1 VKLDFH
7 SDINREYAHAM
18 NYGDVDRFIV
28 KILWWHLAAT
38 VMLGV
43 ANSVFQLAAFY
54 PSPFAW
60 RVISPTEAAGALGVG
75 LAAALLP
82 TIGRRVLT
90 NHYAWRVLVSGALT
104 TYSYLFV
111 FLSGG
116 SIEMH
121 FHFFMVL
128 ALLVVYYD
136 WRLGWIVL
144 GLTALHHGV
153 LNYIA
158 PHWVYF
164 YGRNDLAVVAH
175 ALPVT
180 ATALF
185 TSLLCRNNRRALVVM
200 EDTRQAL
207 ERDIA
212 ARERAQA
219 ALAQAREEAL
229 AASREN
235 ARLYEEAARGRRELA
250 EQSMLL
256 QTTLENIGQGIAVF
270 DQDLRFLGGNTRA
283 FDLLGFPLEFFVV
296 GKPLA
301 EFFGYNAERGEY
313 GPGDAA
319 EQVAERV
326 ALARRFEPHCFER
339 TRPDGTVLEVRG
351 NPMPDGG
358 FVTTYTDIT
367 ARKQAEE
374 ELRESEERFR
384 SSFEHSGVA
393 MALQQLDGEYFRVN
407 HAFCDL
413 LGYSER
419 ELLATHFQR
428 VTHPEECGID
438 VAHDRAMLAGER
450 SWYQREKRYL
460 HKSGRII
467 WVLASVS
474 LVRDSRGRPLYFIVQ
489 AQDVTAR
496 KQAEDSRAQLEAQ
509 LRQAQKM
516 EAVGRLAGGVAHDF
530 NNLLTVI
537 RGRAELLLRR
547 LAADDHQRRHLV
559 LLEESAERAAALTQQ
574 LLAFSRKQVLQ
585 PKVLD
590 LNTLLGGIEQMLR
603 RLIGE
608 DIDVVVKRA
617 AALSPVEADPSQL
630 EQVLM
635 NLVVNARDAM
645 PRGGRLTLETANI
658 ELDQASARSHPG
670 ARPGAY
676 VMLAVSDN
684 GIGMDAETQARLFE
698 PFFTTKGPGK
708 GTGLGLAT
716 VYGIVKQSGG
726 SIWVYSEV
734 GQGTTFK
741 IYLPRVQG
749 RAENAEPICV
759 KVAPARSSET
769 VLLVEDEEAV
779 RHLAREVLQSHGYTV
794 LEARHPGEA
803 LRFGSEHPG
812 PIHLLLTDVVMPQM
826 GGREVASRLAP
837 RRPEMQVL
845 FMSGYTDEAIVHQG
859 VLDAGTAFLQK
870 PFSVTGL
877 VQKVREVLSGPRS
890 RVFVGHG
897 SIGLPAAPPATE
909 VVGRAG

>member
-1 VKLDFH
+1 
-7 SDINREYAHAM
+7 
-18 NYGDVDRFIV
+18 
-28 KILWWHLAAT
+28 
-38 VMLGV
+38 
-43 ANSVFQLAAFY
+43 
-54 PSPFAW
+54 
-60 RVISPTEAAGALGVG
+60 
-75 LAAALLP
+75 
-82 TIGRRVLT
+82 
-90 NHYAWRVLVSGALT
+90 
-104 TYSYLFV
+104 
-111 FLSGG
+111 
-116 SIEMH
+116 
-121 FHFFMVL
+121 
-128 ALLVVYYD
+128 
-136 WRLGWIVL
+136 
-144 GLTALHHGV
+144 
-153 LNYIA
+153 
-158 PHWVYF
+158 
-164 YGRNDLAVVAH
+164 
-175 ALPVT
+175 
-180 ATALF
+180 
-185 TSLLCRNNRRALVVM
+185 
-200 EDTRQAL
+200 
-207 ERDIA
+207 
-212 ARERAQA
+212 
-219 ALAQAREEAL
+219 
-229 AASREN
+229 
-235 ARLYEEAARGRRELA
+235 
-250 EQSMLL
+250 
-256 QTTLENIGQGIAVF
+256 
-270 DQDLRFLGGNTRA
+270 
-283 FDLLGFPLEFFVV
+283 
-296 GKPLA
+296 
-301 EFFGYNAERGEY
+301 
-313 GPGDAA
+313 
-319 EQVAERV
+319 
-326 ALARRFEPHCFER
+326 
-339 TRPDGTVLEVRG
+339 
-351 NPMPDGG
+351 
-358 FVTTYTDIT
+358 
-367 ARKQAEE
+367 
-374 ELRESEERFR
+374 
-384 SSFEHSGVA
+384 
-393 MALQQLDGEYFRVN
+393 
-407 HAFCDL
+407 
-413 LGYSER
+413 
-419 ELLATHFQR
+419 
-428 VTHPEECGID
+428 
-438 VAHDRAMLAGER
+438 
-450 SWYQREKRYL
+450 
-460 HKSGRII
+460 
-467 WVLASVS
+467 
-474 LVRDSRGRPLYFIVQ
+474 
-489 AQDVTAR
+489 
-496 KQAEDSRAQLEAQ
+496 
-509 LRQAQKM
+509 
-516 EAVGRLAGGVAHDF
+516 
-530 NNLLTVI
+530 
-537 RGRAELLLRR
+537 
-547 LAADDHQRRHLV
+547 
-559 LLEESAERAAALTQQ
+559 
-574 LLAFSRKQVLQ
+574 
-585 PKVLD
+585 
-590 LNTLLGGIEQMLR
+590 
-603 RLIGE
+603 
-608 DIDVVVKRA
+608 VVVKRA